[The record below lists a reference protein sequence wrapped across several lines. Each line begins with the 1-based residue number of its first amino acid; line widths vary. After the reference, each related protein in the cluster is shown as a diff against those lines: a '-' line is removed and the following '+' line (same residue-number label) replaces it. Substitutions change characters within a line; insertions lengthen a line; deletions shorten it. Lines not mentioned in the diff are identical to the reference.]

1 MTRDVAIV
9 STLCALLLACSSSSA
24 GTDGGAA
31 TDASSQAGDAGAPGD
46 DASQQ
51 DASGSDATGGPTG
64 DATLEAGLSDAGS
77 SDAGDGPACAIATY
91 TMADYQGFAD
101 SGVYPNLPCGGCAP
115 TSTTCY
121 AGTPDGHGY
130 ACWSG
135 SMQSAPPFPSA
146 GCMANGVDVESNK
159 PNLFDVCCP

>member
-1 MTRDVAIV
+1 MTKDVAIV
-9 STLCALLLACSSSSA
+9 SSLCAVLLACSSSS
-24 GTDGGAA
+24 GGGGPGS
-31 TDASSQAGDAGAPGD
+31 DASMDAGDTKGD
-46 DASQQ
+46 DAGHQG
-51 DASGSDATGGPTG
+51 ASEGDGTGGPTP
-64 DATLEAGLSDAGS
+64 DATSDAPSSDAGS
-77 SDAGDGPACAIATY
+77 SDDADDGPACAIATY

-101 SGVYPNLPCGGCAP
+101 SGAYPNLPCGGCAP

-135 SMQSAPPFPSA
+135 SMQPAPPFPSA
-146 GCMANGVDVESNK
+146 NCLAGGVDIESDK